1 LKFINCKNYIVFYC
15 KNLLLLLFFFKN
27 KKKKKK
33 KLNILNIQNLYI
45 YIYIHNLI
53 FNKFLNYLKKKK
65 KKKKKKKNFSFIF

>member
-33 KLNILNIQNLYI
+33 K
-45 YIYIHNLI
+45 
-53 FNKFLNYLKKKK
+53 KKKK
-65 KKKKKKKNFSFIF
+65 EFFIHILIFYLGYILLKYILFKLLHKNKDMDY